1 MAVRYIERL
10 MDLRTIQRNI
20 ASGLITKEQVAEYL
34 QSLPDVS
41 DNIETLSIPEGDD
54 FDDDYPDDED
64 DDDDDED
71 DEEASDAPSAS

>member
-34 QSLPDVS
+34 ESLPDVS
-41 DNIETLSIPEGDD
+41 DNIETLSIPDGDD
-54 FDDDYPDDED
+54 LD
-64 DDDDDED
+64 DDDDYED
-71 DEEASDAPSAS
+71 DEGDILEDD